1 MATLIKNGTLITAS
15 ETFEADI
22 LIEDEKISLIGK
34 NLQHPNA
41 EIMDATGKLI
51 MPGGIDPHTHFDLPM
66 FGTVSSDDHYTG
78 HKAAAFGGT
87 TTVMDFVVL
96 DSPLP
101 AGDREAFR
109 SEAEEGQEVRA
120 GEGIFQHSVDLWF
133 EKSAK
138 AAIDYSFHMNLTKFD
153 EEIAKE
159 IPSLREMGVTT
170 LKVFTAYNG
179 RLRIADGSIFRAM
192 QISRDNGMLVMAH
205 CENGDVIDTL
215 TEQALAEGHTTPE
228 WHALTRPGWGGV
240 ESTLRVAGMASDA
253 GASVYIVHMNVGG
266 EVDMLKYARERGVK
280 VMGETCPQY
289 LFFTIDDLRRP
300 DGAKWIC
307 SPPMR
312 TAQDNARLWE
322 GLSEGI
328 LQTIGTDHC
337 PFFYNGMKPIVYE
350 GREVAIPGKELG
362 KDDFTKIPNGLPGV
376 EDRLPVMWTCG
387 VRAGKITANQFVA
400 YNSTNPA
407 KILGLY
413 PRKGALL
420 PGADADIVI
429 WDPEKK
435 VTYGVAHAHQRTD
448 YNLYEG
454 WELTGMPEKVF
465 LRGRLIV
472 DGEQWLGKA
481 GGGQFLKREE
491 GAFI

>member
-1 MATLIKNGTLITAS
+1 MATLIKNGTLITSS
-15 ETFEADI
+15 ETFDADV
-22 LIEDEKISLIGK
+22 LIEDEKILLIG
-34 NLQHPNA
+34 NDLQHPNA
-41 EIMDATGKLI
+41 DVIDATGRLI
-51 MPGGIDPHTHFDLPM
+51 MPGGIDPHVHLDLPM

-96 DSPLP
+96 EDQ
-101 AGDREAFR
+101 G
-109 SEAEEGQEVRA
+109 
-120 GEGIFQHSVDLWF
+120 FQYSVDLWL

-138 AAIDYSFHMNLTKFD
+138 AAIDYSFHMNLTSFD
-153 EEIAKE
+153 DKIAEE
-159 IPSLREMGVTT
+159 IPSLRRMGITT

-179 RLRIADGSIFRAM
+179 RLRLDDGSIFKALRIA
-192 QISRDNGMLVMAH
+192 RENGMLMMAH
-205 CENGDVIDTL
+205 CENGDVIEAL
-215 TEQALAEGHTTPE
+215 IPEALAAGHTSPE
-228 WHALTRPGWGGV
+228 YHALTRPSWGGV
-240 ESTLRVAGMASDA
+240 EATLRMAAMAEQADSP
-253 GASVYIVHMNVGG
+253 VYIVHMNVGG

-337 PFFYNGMKPIVYE
+337 PFFYDGTQPIVYE
-350 GREVAIPGKELG
+350 GREIAIPGKELG
-362 KDDFTKIPNGLPGV
+362 KGDFTKIPNGLPGI
-376 EDRLPVMWTCG
+376 EDRLPVLWTTG
-387 VRAGKITANQFVA
+387 VRPGKITPNQFVA

-407 KILGLY
+407 KIFGLY

-420 PGADADIVI
+420 AGSDADVVI

-435 VTYGVAHAHQRTD
+435 VTYGVAQSHQRTD

-465 LRGRLIV
+465 LRGKLIV
-472 DGEQWLGKA
+472 NGEQWLGNA
-481 GGGQFLKREE
+481 GAGLFLKRNE
-491 GAFI
+491 GEIL

>member
-22 LIEDEKISLIGK
+22 LVEGETIAQIGK
-34 NLQHPNA
+34 DLHHPHANV
-41 EIMDATGKLI
+41 IDATGKLI
-51 MPGGIDPHTHFDLPM
+51 MPGGIDPHVHLDLPM

-96 DSPLP
+96 EDQ
-101 AGDREAFR
+101 G
-109 SEAEEGQEVRA
+109 
-120 GEGIFQHSVDLWF
+120 FQYSVDLWF

-138 AAIDYSFHMNLTKFD
+138 AAIDYSFHMNLTRFD
-153 EEIAKE
+153 EKIAHE
-159 IPSLREMGVTT
+159 IPSLRDMGITT

-179 RLRIADGSIFRAM
+179 RLRLDDGSIFKALRIA
-192 QISRDNGMLVMAH
+192 RENGMLMMAH
-205 CENGDVIDTL
+205 CENGDVIEAL
-215 TEQALAEGHTTPE
+215 IPEALAAGHTSPE
-228 WHALTRPGWGGV
+228 YHALTRPAWGGV
-240 ESTLRVAGMASDA
+240 ESTLRMAAMAEQADSP
-253 GASVYIVHMNVGG
+253 VYIVHMNVGG

-337 PFFYNGMKPIVYE
+337 PFFFDGTRPIVYE
-350 GREVAIPGKELG
+350 GREIVIPGKELG

-376 EDRLPVMWTCG
+376 EDRLPVLWTTG
-387 VRAGKITANQFVA
+387 VRAGKITPHQFVA

-407 KILGLY
+407 RIFGLY

-420 PGADADIVI
+420 PGSDADLVI

-435 VTYGVAHAHQRTD
+435 VTYGVGAAHQRTD

-465 LRGRLIV
+465 LRGKLIV
-472 DGEQWLGKA
+472 DCENWLGKA
-481 GGGQFLKREE
+481 GDGMFLKRDE
-491 GAFI
+491 GEVL

>member
-1 MATLIKNGTLITAS
+1 MATLIKNGTFINAS
-15 ETFEADI
+15 ESFEADV
-22 LIEDEKISLIGK
+22 LIDGETIAQIGK
-34 NLQHPNA
+34 NLGHPNA
-41 EIMDATGKLI
+41 EIVDATGKLI
-51 MPGGIDPHTHFDLPM
+51 MPGGIDPHVHLDLPM

-96 DSPLP
+96 EPD
-101 AGDREAFR
+101 GFK
-109 SEAEEGQEVRA
+109 
-120 GEGIFQHSVDLWF
+120 HSADLWF

-138 AAIDYSFHMNLTKFD
+138 AAIDYSFHMNLTRFNDK
-153 EEIAKE
+153 IAKE
-159 IPSLREMGVTT
+159 IPSLRDMGITT

-179 RLRIADGSIFRAM
+179 RLRIDDGSIFKAM
-192 QISRDNGMLVMAH
+192 QIARDNGMLVMAH
-205 CENGDVIDTL
+205 CENGDVIETL
-215 TEQALAEGHTTPE
+215 TEQALAANHMTPE
-228 WHALTRPGWGGV
+228 WHALTRPAWGAV
-240 ESTLRVAGMASDA
+240 DATLRVAGMASDA

-266 EVDMLKYARERGVK
+266 EVDMLKYARARGVK

-289 LFFTIDDLRRP
+289 LFFTIDHLRRP
-300 DGAKWIC
+300 DGSKWIC

-312 TAQDNARLWE
+312 TEQDNARLWE

-337 PFFYNGMKPIVYE
+337 PFFYDGSRPIVYE
-350 GREVAIPGKELG
+350 GSEIVIPGKELG
-362 KDDFTKIPNGLPGV
+362 KEDFTKIPNGLPGIG
-376 EDRLPVMWTCG
+376 DRLPVMWTCG

-407 KILGLY
+407 KIFGLY

-420 PGADADIVI
+420 PGSDADILI

-435 VTYGVAHAHQRTD
+435 VKYGVAHAHHRTD

-454 WELTGMPEKVF
+454 WELVGYPEKVF
-465 LRGRLIV
+465 LRGKMIV
-472 DGEQWLGKA
+472 DGEKWLGKA
-481 GGGQFLKREE
+481 GGGRFLKRADGE
-491 GAFI
+491 IL

>member
-22 LIEDEKISLIGK
+22 LVEGETIAQIGK
-34 NLQHPNA
+34 DLHHPNA
-41 EIMDATGKLI
+41 NVIDATGKLI
-51 MPGGIDPHTHFDLPM
+51 MPGGIDPHVHLDLPM

-96 DSPLP
+96 EDQ
-101 AGDREAFR
+101 G
-109 SEAEEGQEVRA
+109 
-120 GEGIFQHSVDLWF
+120 FQYSVDLWF

-138 AAIDYSFHMNLTKFD
+138 AAIDYSFHMNLTRFD
-153 EEIAKE
+153 EKIAQE
-159 IPSLREMGVTT
+159 IPSLRDMGITT

-179 RLRIADGSIFRAM
+179 RLRLDDGSIFKALRIA
-192 QISRDNGMLVMAH
+192 RENGMLVMAH
-205 CENGDVIDTL
+205 CENGDVIEAL
-215 TEQALAEGHTTPE
+215 IPEALAEGHTSPE
-228 WHALTRPGWGGV
+228 YHALTRPAWGGV
-240 ESTLRVAGMASDA
+240 ESTLRMAAMAEQADSP
-253 GASVYIVHMNVGG
+253 VYIVHMNVGG

-337 PFFYNGMKPIVYE
+337 PFFFDGTRPILYE
-350 GREVAIPGKELG
+350 GREIAIPGKELG

-376 EDRLPVMWTCG
+376 EDRLPILWTTG
-387 VRAGKITANQFVA
+387 VRAGKITPNQFVA
-400 YNSTNPA
+400 YSSTNPA
-407 KILGLY
+407 RIFGLY

-420 PGADADIVI
+420 PGSDADIVI

-435 VTYGVAHAHQRTD
+435 VSYGVAAAHQRTD

-465 LRGRLIV
+465 LRGKLIV
-472 DGEQWLGKA
+472 DGDEWKGKR
-481 GGGQFLKREE
+481 GDGKFLKRGE
-491 GAFI
+491 GIVI